1 MGLEEQT
8 LSECELLVMKVIWN
22 SDEEL
27 SIQEITE
34 RVNREYGREW
44 KQQTVS
50 VFLGRIVK
58 KQLLVSKRQGRVF
71 FYRPTIS
78 EEEYGKREILKCM
91 DSWGDGRADL
101 FFAALSRA
109 HELTEEEK
117 SRIRRMLSD
126 LDQ

>member
-1 MGLEEQT
+1 MEIEEQA
-8 LSECELLVMKVIWN
+8 LSDCELLVMKVIWN
-22 SDEEL
+22 CEEEL
-27 SIQEITE
+27 SVQEITE
-34 RVNREYGREW
+34 RVNREYGRNW

-58 KQLLVSKRQGRVF
+58 KNLLVSKRQGRVF

-78 EEEYGKREILKCM
+78 EEEYGKKEILKCM
-91 DSWGDGRADL
+91 DSWGEGRADI

-109 HELTEEEK
+109 HDLTAEEK
-117 SRIRRMLSD
+117 EKIRGMLSG